1 MLNTAQL
8 LSDVL
13 NSFHWSLEN
22 ASTIINSFVA
32 MEHGT
37 INYFFPLN

>member
-1 MLNTAQL
+1 MWNTIQL

-22 ASTIINSFVA
+22 ASTIVNNSVA
-32 MEHGT
+32 MQLGI
-37 INYFFPLN
+37 INHFFPLN